1 MAEWPV
7 LRHTEQ
13 QRDRGTPSGWTAEKD
28 LHQQDNA
35 VLACLIET
43 GHDFAN
49 ATIRIE
55 LDDVSSGDPLTEHNA
70 AITFTCEIGNV

>member
-1 MAEWPV
+1 M
-7 LRHTEQ
+7 
-13 QRDRGTPSGWTAEKD
+13 DDGKD

-35 VLACLIET
+35 VLACLLET

-70 AITFTCEIGNV
+70 AITFICAIGNVWKSRLSCLRVSHTSLF